1 MLMCLRRYLCLTLLI
16 TAFIA
21 TAPLE
26 AQDRHTLWQVQ
37 SSTNT
42 VYLLGSLHMLKPEH
56 YPLEDALEVAFSDAK
71 HLVTEAD
78 LDELE
83 SPAVMGSIMLKAT
96 YGEGTSLKTALSPE
110 SYGLV
115 EQATADFAALGVNMQ
130 VLNGFKPW
138 FVAMTIVGLRLQRL
152 GFNPANGVD
161 RYFYKKAK
169 TARMGL
175 HALETSDFQ
184 INLLSTLSDKN
195 QELMLL
201 QTLRDLEVT
210 EQLFG
215 DIYAAWRS
223 GDVSG
228 LDRLLTESFKEY
240 PDVYEKLIVSRN
252 QNWVPQIEA
261 FLEQNENYLVVVGAG
276 HLIGDQSVVRMLE
289 LKGHRVTQR

>member
-1 MLMCLRRYLCLTLLI
+1 MIMRLRRYLCLAIFLA
-16 TAFIA
+16 AFIA
-21 TAPLE
+21 TTPLE

-37 SSTNT
+37 SPTNT

-56 YPLEDALEVAFSDAK
+56 YPLEDALEGAFSDAR

-83 SPAVMGSIMLKAT
+83 SPQVMGSIMLKAA
-96 YGEGTSLKTALSPE
+96 YGEGYSLKTALSPE

-115 EQATADFAALGVNMQ
+115 ENATADFAAMGVSMQ

-138 FVAMTIVGLRLQRL
+138 FVAVTIVGLRLQKL

-161 RYFYKKAK
+161 RFFYKKAK
-169 TARMGL
+169 AAGMGL

-210 EQLFG
+210 ERLFG
-215 DIYAAWRS
+215 DIYAAWRN

-252 QNWVPQIEA
+252 QNWVPQIET
-261 FLEQNENYLVVVGAG
+261 FLEQDENYLVVVGAG

-289 LKGHRVTQR
+289 LKGHRVTQQ